1 MNKNYLIKRKHK
13 EELLGFKRRVELSEI
28 KGRNDV
34 RRVDRRIE
42 IGGGEKRSWRFR
54 TRREEEFLGFC
65 SPFGVEDSV
74 NVVFVLQV
82 EVNFNVQTR
91 ETTRHSSRRK
101 YSR

>member
-1 MNKNYLIKRKHK
+1 MNEPVWITRWEKFVEERRSKFLIERSRIMNKNYLIKRKHK

-54 TRREEEFLGFC
+54 TRREEVLGFS
-65 SPFGVEDSV
+65 SPFGVGEW
-74 NVVFVLQV
+74 
-82 EVNFNVQTR
+82 R
-91 ETTRHSSRRK
+91 
-101 YSR
+101 